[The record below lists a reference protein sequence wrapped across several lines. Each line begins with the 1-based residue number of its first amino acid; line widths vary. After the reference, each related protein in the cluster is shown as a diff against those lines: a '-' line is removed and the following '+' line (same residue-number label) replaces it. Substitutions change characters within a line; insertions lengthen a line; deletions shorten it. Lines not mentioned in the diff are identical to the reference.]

1 MLTTVLISIAF
12 GALVALFVVFIREE
26 YKNYQMKSFV
36 NSIPK
41 PLAAS
46 SFTKN
51 DEEELKRIQKEII
64 EMVATP
70 HRSVASKLE
79 HFYESLK
86 FQDQI
91 LNAIFQSTDND
102 NHVAITVALKNV
114 MEKVQQKIESL
125 RSND

>member
-12 GALVALFVVFIREE
+12 GALVALFVVFIRED
-26 YKNYQMKSFV
+26 YKNYQMKEFFKSFSV
-36 NSIPK
+36 RLR
-41 PLAAS
+41 PL
-46 SFTKN
+46 N
-51 DEEELKRIQKEII
+51 EEELKRIQQETI
-64 EMVATP
+64 EMVANP
-70 HRSVASKLE
+70 HRSVAFKLE
-79 HFYESLK
+79 SFLESLK

-114 MEKVQQKIESL
+114 METVQQKIESL